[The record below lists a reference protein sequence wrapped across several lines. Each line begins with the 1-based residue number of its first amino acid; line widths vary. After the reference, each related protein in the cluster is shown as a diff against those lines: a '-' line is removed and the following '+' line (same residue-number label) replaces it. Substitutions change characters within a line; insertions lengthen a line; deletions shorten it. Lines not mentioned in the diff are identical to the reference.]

1 MLFNSLEFA
10 IFLPIV
16 FSLYWLCAKNLKFQN
31 VIIIISS
38 YFFYGWWDWRFLI
51 LILVSTLEDY
61 FVAIKIFN
69 SKNEKSKKLWL
80 LTSIFVNLGILCFFK
95 YYNFFIGNFA
105 AVFSI
110 FGTKANISSLNII
123 LPVGI
128 SFYTFQTMSYTIDV
142 YRNKIKPTRDILA
155 FAAFVSFFPL
165 LVAGPIERASNF
177 LTQFFYKRSFN
188 YEKSVDGLRQI
199 LWGLFKKM
207 AVADNCAY
215 YVNHAFANYQN
226 QSGITLLF
234 GAVLFSFQIYCD
246 FSGYSDIAI
255 GTSRLFGFNA
265 MQNFNFPYFSRNI
278 AEFWRRWHISLTTWF
293 RDYVY
298 IPLGGSR
305 VSKMKIVR
313 NTFFIFILSGFW
325 HGADWTFIIWGI
337 YHAILFLPLI
347 LLKRNRQ
354 YTDTVSNGKLLP
366 DFMELMR
373 MFFTFFLVLA
383 GWIIFRADNIAHA
396 IGYIKGI
403 FNISLFSNELYTGYR
418 ILKALIPV
426 SIMLA
431 VEWIGRQN
439 QYGLE
444 KIGICLKP
452 VYRYLVYY
460 FLIILTVLLTER
472 HQDFIYFQF

>member
-1 MLFNSLEFA
+1 
-10 IFLPIV
+10 
-16 FSLYWLCAKNLKFQN
+16 
-31 VIIIISS
+31 
-38 YFFYGWWDWRFLI
+38 
-51 LILVSTLEDY
+51 
-61 FVAIKIFN
+61 
-69 SKNEKSKKLWL
+69 
-80 LTSIFVNLGILCFFK
+80 
-95 YYNFFIGNFA
+95 
-105 AVFSI
+105 
-110 FGTKANISSLNII
+110 
-123 LPVGI
+123 
-128 SFYTFQTMSYTIDV
+128 MSYTIDV